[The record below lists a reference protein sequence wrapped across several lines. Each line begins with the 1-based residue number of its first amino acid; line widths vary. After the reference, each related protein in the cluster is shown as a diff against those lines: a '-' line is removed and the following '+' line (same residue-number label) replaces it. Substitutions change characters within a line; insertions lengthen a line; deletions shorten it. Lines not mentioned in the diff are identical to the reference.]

1 MKVLSISHMFPNNI
15 NPNNGIFVK
24 ERIKYISKKIELKVV
39 APLPY
44 FPMNHLLNKY
54 GGTNK
59 VKKKEN
65 FDTLSV
71 YHPKYFCIPKFFK
84 FLDGYFYYFS
94 TNDFFYRSIDANNID
109 LLDFHWVYPDAF
121 AGLKWAKRFNKK
133 IVITIRGNESICYF
147 EKSLRKKML
156 INTLKSVD
164 HVIAVSTDM
173 NDKVVNEYGI
183 DEAKVTVISNGI
195 DNQKFYVID
204 KDEARRL
211 CNLELDKKYI
221 LSLGRLSHEK
231 GLEYLFKAFST
242 LNNNDIILVVVGD
255 GPLKGKLKKMAHD
268 LNIADSIRFVGSVS
282 HEDTYKWYNA
292 ADVYCLAS
300 LGEGCP
306 NTIIESLAC
315 GTPVVS
321 TQVGGIPDLVPTEDY
336 GFLVHAGDE
345 VSLSKA
351 LEKALNRDWDR
362 SHIADF
368 GRQNT
373 WDQVA
378 DRVIEV
384 FKKVLDGNF

>member
-173 NDKVVNEYGI
+173 KDKVVNEYGI

-292 ADVYCLAS
+292 ADVYCL
-300 LGEGCP
+300 
-306 NTIIESLAC
+306 
-315 GTPVVS
+315 
-321 TQVGGIPDLVPTEDY
+321 VGGIPDLVPTEDY

>member
-173 NDKVVNEYGI
+173 KDKVVNEYGI

-292 ADVYCLAS
+292 ADVYCLPS
-300 LGEGCP
+300 LWEGCP
-306 NTIIESLAC
+306 NTVIESLAC
-315 GTPVVS
+315 GTPVVT